1 VPDFRRIQHRRI
13 AKQRVT
19 VPGPREGID
28 HQFGFRCYLRI
39 GGFFTTL
46 GLPALASG
54 FRRDISTAS
63 ETHSAD
69 IRQQYPSDLRVDYDF
84 LQIFTAIPPLMFL
97 VVSSFASKLL
107 NWTVLQPGVSDVGSK
122 ESN

>member
-1 VPDFRRIQHRRI
+1 M
-13 AKQRVT
+13 
-19 VPGPREGID
+19 
-28 HQFGFRCYLRI
+28 
-39 GGFFTTL
+39 
-46 GLPALASG
+46 ASG

-63 ETHSAD
+63 ETHSAG

-107 NWTVLQPGVSDVGSK
+107 NWKPRGIATVPHGQGLVPAIRGVPDFR
-122 ESN
+122 NADRR